1 MIIEGI
7 NNQTVEIRI
16 TNYQFPNTKDR
27 EYDGNWLN
35 IYLKV
40 KSDTGNWQT
49 VDPSLL
55 TWEVQELIDWF
66 EQLSRNEKPR
76 WKEQGF
82 VEPNLSFYLLNSH
95 NDFEKK
101 FIIEFKLESRPL
113 SAKDDEKYFMEF
125 HTTNSRLTDIAKGF
139 RDELAKYP
147 ERK

>member
-7 NNQTVEIRI
+7 NNQTVEIKI
-16 TNYQFPNTKDR
+16 TNYQFPDTKDR

-40 KSDTGNWQT
+40 KSDMGNWQT

-66 EQLSRNEKPR
+66 EKLSRNEKPR

-82 VEPNLSFYLLNSH
+82 IEPNLSFSLLNSYD
-95 NDFEKK
+95 DFEKK
-101 FIIEFKLESRPL
+101 FIIEFKLESGPL
-113 SAKDDEKYFMEF
+113 SAKDDDKYFVEF
-125 HTTNSRLTDIAKGF
+125 HANNLTLSDIAKGF
-139 RDELAKYP
+139 RDELTKYP